1 MALFTESEAKAC
13 KIWRIRKK
21 TTGSEVVW
29 NVKLLDGN
37 RSYSVLL
44 DDLGSNPS
52 KEELKS
58 ATIKHVITMEKFPQF
73 PEIICEDVSDKGTGE
88 NLG

>member
-52 KEELKS
+52 KEEL
-58 ATIKHVITMEKFPQF
+58 
-73 PEIICEDVSDKGTGE
+73 
-88 NLG
+88 